1 MNQHIVL
8 RDLTELAQYRGE
20 FAKAPDT
27 HAPAATSAPTLPV
40 LDAHPDLLIQ
50 AVLRSAREL
59 EHLTERDASA
69 RREAETVL
77 GHYRRLEADV
87 ERLRKLEREA
97 RQAESKAQAIVESAF
112 LPENRAQAEKVALG
126 VAAIAAVAA
135 NRVRAVEAQ
144 MTELEAGESL
154 SRLLAVERA
163 EKEARQREERA
174 LAAIERA
181 EALASEH
188 KYNEALRLLGSIVK
202 GNPNMPAVASSHDTI
217 QRRAHAV
224 KTLEVERALAEA
236 RRLHRREPAQAAEI
250 LGGLDLTGM
259 PSVLVR
265 DVYGC
270 WFQSCRRLGFADAVH
285 YSPGTGKGAVLVPD
299 SGCDIRLKVVSAIGL
314 PSWTP
319 GRTFAV
325 RALKGA
331 RPLAA

>member
-1 MNQHIVL
+1 MSQPVVL

-20 FAKAPDT
+20 FVREPEPLP
-27 HAPAATSAPTLPV
+27 PAATPVPPV

-59 EHLTERDASA
+59 EHLTERDAGA

-87 ERLRKLEREA
+87 ERLRKLERDA
-97 RQAESKAQAIVESAF
+97 RQAESKAQATAGSAF
-112 LPENRAQAEKVALG
+112 LPENRAEAEKVALG

-135 NRVRAVEAQ
+135 NRVRTIEAQ
-144 MTELEAGESL
+144 MTELEAGEGL

-181 EALASEH
+181 EELASEH
-188 KYNEALRLLGSIVK
+188 KYNEALRLLGSSLK
-202 GNPNMPAVASSHDTI
+202 ENPNMPALASSHDTI

-224 KTLEVERALAEA
+224 KTLEVERTLAEA
-236 RRLHRREPAQAAEI
+236 RRIHRREPGQAVEI
-250 LGGLDLTGM
+250 LGGLDLSGM

-270 WFQSCRRLGFADAVH
+270 WLQSCRRLGLVEAVH
-285 YSPGTGKGAVLVPD
+285 YSPGTGKGAMLVPD
-299 SGCDIRLKVVSAIGL
+299 SGCKRLKVVAAIGL